1 MKEIPNFLYE
11 QLLEQYGIENLN
23 KILEGYSST
32 RRVTFRINRLKT
44 TKEKIKQELDNL
56 KINYEEVSW
65 YEDAFIINDLNESDI
80 RKLDIYNNGE
90 IYLQSLSS
98 MLPVLV
104 LNPKEKESIL
114 DMASAPG
121 GKTTQIASLTNDT
134 ALITATEKNKI
145 RLERLKY
152 NIKKQ
157 GVNKIAILN
166 EDASKLDEFFS
177 FDKILLDAPC
187 SGSGTIN
194 INNININEKLI
205 EESAKIQYQLL
216 KKAIA
221 ILKSGHE
228 MIYSTCSILKKE
240 NEDNVNKI
248 LKECKV
254 ELVPIED
261 DIFESIPKL
270 PSEIEGTIC
279 VCPTNLFEGFF
290 IAKLR
295 KVK

>member
-11 QLLEQYGIENLN
+11 RLLEQYGSEFTN
-23 KILEGYSST
+23 KIVEGYSST
-32 RRVTFRINRLKT
+32 RKVTFRINRLKT

-56 KINYEEVSW
+56 KISYEEVSW
-65 YEDAFIINDLNESDI
+65 YDDAFIINDLNESDI

-104 LNPKEKESIL
+104 LNPKERESIL

-121 GKTTQIASLTNDT
+121 GKTTQIASLTNDM

-187 SGSGTIN
+187 SGSGIIN
-194 INNININEKLI
+194 INNIDINEKLI

-216 KKAIA
+216 KKAIS

-240 NEDNVNKI
+240 NEENVNKI
-248 LKECKV
+248 LSECKV

-261 DIFESIPKL
+261 DIFKNIPQL

>member
-1 MKEIPNFLYE
+1 MEIPDFLYKM
-11 QLLEQYGIENLN
+11 LYQYYDEITVN
-23 KILEGYSST
+23 KIIEGY
-32 RRVTFRINRLKT
+32 N
-44 TKEKIKQELDNL
+44 EKIFTTIRVNTIKTNKEDIKNIL
-56 KINYEEVSW
+56 KENNFILKEVDW
-65 YEDAFIINDLNESDI
+65 YQDALIIINKNEDDI
-80 RKLDIYNNGE
+80 KKLDIYQNGE

-104 LNPKEKESIL
+104 LNPKDKESIL

-157 GVNKIAILN
+157 GVNKIAVLN

-205 EESAKIQYQLL
+205 EESAKKQYQLL
-216 KKAIA
+216 KKAIS

-240 NEDNVNKI
+240 NEENVNKI
-248 LKECKV
+248 LRECKV
-254 ELVPIED
+254 ELVPIEE
-261 DIFESIPKL
+261 DIFKDVPQL
-270 PSEIEGTIC
+270 PSQIEGTIC

-295 KVK
+295 KK

>member
-11 QLLEQYGIENLN
+11 QLLEQYGIEFTN

-32 RRVTFRINRLKT
+32 RKVTFRINRLKT

-65 YEDAFIINDLNESDI
+65 YDDAFIINDLNESDI

-121 GKTTQIASLTNDT
+121 GKTTQIASLTNDM

-187 SGSGTIN
+187 SGSGTISLD
-194 INNININEKLI
+194 NININEKLI
-205 EESAKIQYQLL
+205 EESSKIQYQLL
-216 KKAIA
+216 KKAIS

-240 NEDNVNKI
+240 NEENVNKI
-248 LKECKV
+248 LKECKA
-254 ELVPIED
+254 ELVPIEE
-261 DIFESIPKL
+261 DIFKDIPQL
-270 PSEIEGTIC
+270 PSQIEGTIC

>member
-11 QLLEQYGIENLN
+11 LLKEQYGNENLN

-121 GKTTQIASLTNDT
+121 GKTTQIASLANDT

-157 GVNKIAILN
+157 GVNKIAVLN

-187 SGSGTIN
+187 SGSGTISLD
-194 INNININEKLI
+194 NININEKLI

-216 KKAIA
+216 KKAIS

-240 NEDNVNKI
+240 NEENVNKI
-248 LKECKV
+248 LRECKV

-261 DIFESIPKL
+261 DIFKSIPQL
-270 PSEIEGTIC
+270 PSEIDGTIC

-295 KVK
+295 KK

>member
-11 QLLEQYGIENLN
+11 QLLEQYGIEFTN

-32 RRVTFRINRLKT
+32 RKVTFRINRLKT

-65 YEDAFIINDLNESDI
+65 YDDAFIINDLNESDI

-194 INNININEKLI
+194 VNNININEKLI
-205 EESAKIQYQLL
+205 EESTKIQYQLL
-216 KKAIA
+216 KKAIS

-240 NEDNVNKI
+240 NEENVNKI
-248 LKECKV
+248 LRECKV
-254 ELVPIED
+254 ELIPIED
-261 DIFESIPKL
+261 DIFKNIPQL
-270 PSEIEGTIC
+270 PSGIEGTIC

>member
-11 QLLEQYGIENLN
+11 QLLEQYGSEFTN

-32 RRVTFRINRLKT
+32 RKVTFRINRLKT
-44 TKEKIKQELDNL
+44 TKEKIKQQLDNL

-65 YEDAFIINDLNESDI
+65 YDDAFIINDLNEADI

-104 LNPKEKESIL
+104 LNPKDKESIL

-157 GVNKIAILN
+157 GVNKIAVLN

-205 EESAKIQYQLL
+205 EESAKKQYQLL
-216 KKAIA
+216 KKAIS

-240 NEDNVNKI
+240 NEENVNKI
-248 LKECKV
+248 LRECKV
-254 ELVPIED
+254 ELVPIEE
-261 DIFESIPKL
+261 DIFKDVPQL
-270 PSEIEGTIC
+270 PSQIEGTIC

-295 KVK
+295 KK